1 MKIILIGGMFP
12 PMQTGTAFYTLN
24 LARKLRDHGHQ
35 VEIITLGEK
44 ESRQEEYGLMVH
56 RLPAFRLPMRGFFKH
71 FQIASFNPGNW
82 SKTHRIVRDSGA
94 EVVLLVNHYLDIAF
108 PAILAARRERI
119 PLVCSIGTQLQ
130 SLNPRRNKILNLLDR
145 TIVGSFVLPFC
156 HRIIAWDMQI
166 RQYLLDVQGT
176 KIDRKIDIVNYGVNG
191 EPERL
196 LAHKHDYARTDY
208 MICVG
213 AVSEQR
219 SFVPLVRAFA
229 LLAARY
235 PRLKLRIIGHV
246 YYDAAVRLATELGLS
261 ERVEFAGEMPHDEVL
276 TALGGATVFF
286 SSLTGQYVGM
296 GTATI
301 EAMLLGVP
309 AVVNTPLDLLGT
321 YILGDYQHVVQSR
334 GDDPVAIAARLN
346 DLLQDAALRERVG
359 TGGRDFVAR
368 YLNWDVVA
376 RDIAG
381 VLSKAA
387 KKTDAATKT

>member
-12 PMQTGTAFYTLN
+12 PMQTGTAFYMLN
-24 LARKLRDHGHQ
+24 LARKLQQHGHH

-44 ESRQEEYGLMVH
+44 EGKEEEQGLTVH
-56 RLPAFRLPMRGFFKH
+56 RLPAFRLPMKGFFKH
-71 FQIASFNPGNW
+71 FKIASFYPGNW
-82 SKTHRIVRDSGA
+82 SKTHRIVRHSGA
-94 EVVLLVNHYLDIAF
+94 EVILLVNHYLDIAF

-145 TIVGSFVLPFC
+145 MIVGSFVLPFC
-156 HRIIAWDMQI
+156 DRIIAWDMQI
-166 RQYLLDVQGT
+166 RQYLLDVQGA

-196 LAHKHDYARTDY
+196 LAHRHDYTRTEY
-208 MICVG
+208 IICVG

-229 LLAARY
+229 LLTSRY
-235 PRLKLRIIGHV
+235 PNLKLRIIGHV
-246 YYDAAVRLATELGLS
+246 YYDAAIRLAADLGVA
-261 ERVEFAGEMPHDEVL
+261 ERVEFPGEMPHDQVL
-276 TALGGATVFF
+276 TALGGATLFY

-309 AVVNTPLDLLGT
+309 TVVNTPLDLFGT
-321 YILGDYQHVVQSR
+321 HILGDYQHVVQSSNN
-334 GDDPVAIAARLN
+334 DPVAIAARLA
-346 DLLQDAALRERVG
+346 DLLQDVALRERVG
-359 TGGRDFVAR
+359 SGGRDFVAN
-368 YLNWDVVA
+368 YLNWDLVA
-376 RDIAG
+376 CDIVE

-387 KKTDAATKT
+387 KKSDAATKT